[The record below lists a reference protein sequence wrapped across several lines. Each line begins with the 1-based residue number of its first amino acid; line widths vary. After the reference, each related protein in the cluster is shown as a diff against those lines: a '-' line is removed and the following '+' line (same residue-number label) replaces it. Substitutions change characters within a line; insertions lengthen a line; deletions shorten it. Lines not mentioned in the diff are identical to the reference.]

1 MMISEFPMI
10 QTLVESL
17 SPTVVNVSVEARFGL
32 GDTLLDPAM
41 AVGWRPQFL
50 ISLRLTKCLHDTA
63 AGFPQSKGEIMVL
76 LGSSL

>member
-50 ISLRLTKCLHDTA
+50 TTKA
-63 AGFPQSKGEIMVL
+63 SP
-76 LGSSL
+76 